1 MKKRYKIIPTA
12 HLILIQNNRIL
23 LQRRFNTG
31 YEDGKYSVV
40 AGHLEGTETFRQ
52 AMVREAK
59 EEAGI
64 DILPNDLEVVHV
76 VHRCTPNERID
87 LFLQAKKWTG
97 EPKIMEHNR
106 ADDLNWF
113 ELDNLPV
120 NIIPYVKKAINCIL
134 KREIY
139 SEFGW

>member
-1 MKKRYKIIPTA
+1 
-12 HLILIQNNRIL
+12 
-23 LQRRFNTG
+23 
-31 YEDGKYSVV
+31 
-40 AGHLEGTETFRQ
+40 
-52 AMVREAK
+52 MVREAK

-64 DILPNDLEVVHV
+64 DILLTDLEVVHV

-97 EPKIMEHNR
+97 EPTIREPNR

-113 ELDNLPV
+113 ELDNLPT